1 MRFLIDRIAFRDALQ
16 RVEMAIDRKPTNPL
30 YGGVLIEASNS
41 AVVLT
46 TNDLDLAVRY
56 RVHDVEVQQPG
67 WAVIPGS
74 ELVDIVRDVEAET
87 ITLDLK
93 EGGQCELTAGEDRCM
108 LVTLESS
115 AQAGK
120 ATKSEPDRG
129 FVGAPEIT
137 TDPDLLLAKDDFLLM
152 VQSTRFATSRVQDT
166 RFATEG
172 VLIELRDGEVT
183 LVGTDGRRLACIRRP
198 SAGGASKKQ
207 RVVLLPKVLDQI
219 LRYGQDENAEQVQ
232 LWFLGNQVGFRIG
245 NLESFGRVLA
255 GEYPNYDNVI
265 PKSGKHVVR
274 ADRGRFQ
281 GKLRLASHL
290 TQDSAAVVRLAFTP
304 NNLEIASEHEG
315 RGRAS
320 ANFEVDYAGEGLKTA
335 FNPSYLLEGLKAAHS
350 EQIEMQ
356 LDESSRPAKMV
367 LGENF
372 SYVVMP
378 LSTLT

>member
-30 YGGVLIEASNS
+30 YGGVLIEASNQ

-56 RVHDVEVQQPG
+56 RVNDVQVEQPG
-67 WAVIPGS
+67 WAVIPGH
-74 ELVDIVRDVEAET
+74 ELVDIVRDVESET
-87 ITLDLK
+87 VTLDLK
-93 EGGQCELTAGEDRCM
+93 EGGQCELLAGDDRCM

-115 AQAGK
+115 AQPAK
-120 ATKSEPDRG
+120 NAKSEPERG
-129 FVGAPEIT
+129 FVGAPEFS
-137 TDPDLLLAKDDFLLM
+137 TDADLLLAKEDFLLM

-172 VLIELRDGEVT
+172 VLIELREGEVT

-198 SAGGASKKQ
+198 AAGGASKKQ

-219 LRYGQDENAEQVQ
+219 LRYGQDEEAEQVEM
-232 LWFLGNQVGFRIG
+232 WFLGNQVGFRIG
-245 NLESFGRVLA
+245 HLESFGRVLA

-265 PKSGKHVVR
+265 PKGGKHTVR
-274 ADRGRFQ
+274 LHRDPFTR
-281 GKLRLASHL
+281 KLRLASHL

-320 ANFEVDYAGEGLKTA
+320 ANFEVDYVGEGLKTA
-335 FNPSYLLEGLKAAHS
+335 FNPSYLLDGLKAAHS
-350 EQIEMQ
+350 EQIELQ
-356 LDESSRPAKMV
+356 LDEASRPAKMV

-378 LSTLT
+378 LSTLG

>member
-30 YGGVLIEASNS
+30 YGGVLIEASNQ

-46 TNDLDLAVRY
+46 ANDLDLAVRY
-56 RVHDVEVQQPG
+56 RVGDVQVEQPG

-74 ELVDIVRDVEAET
+74 ELVDIVRDVESET
-87 ITLDLK
+87 VTLDLK
-93 EGGQCELTAGEDRCM
+93 EGGQCELIAGEDRCT

-115 AQAGK
+115 AQPAK
-120 ATKSEPDRG
+120 NLKSEPERG
-129 FVGAPEIT
+129 FVGAPEFG
-137 TDPDLLLAKDDFLLM
+137 TDADLVLSKDDFLLM

-198 SAGGASKKQ
+198 AAGGASKKQ

-219 LRYGQDENAEQVQ
+219 LRYGQDENAEEVQ

-265 PKSGKHVVR
+265 PKTGKHNVR
-274 ADRGRFQ
+274 AHRDPFTR
-281 GKLRLASHL
+281 KLRLASHL

-335 FNPSYLLEGLKAAHS
+335 FNPNYLLDGLKAAHG
-350 EQIEMQ
+350 EQIELQ
-356 LDESSRPAKMV
+356 LDEASRPAKMV

-378 LSTLT
+378 LSTLG

>member
-30 YGGVLIEASNS
+30 YGGVLIEAHNHG
-41 AVVLT
+41 VILT
-46 TNDLDLAVRY
+46 TNDLDMSVRY
-56 RVHDVEVQQPG
+56 RVDMVQVEQPG
-67 WAVIPGS
+67 WAVIPGQ

-87 ITLDLK
+87 VTMDLK
-93 EGGQCELTAGEDRCM
+93 EGGQCEVTAGQDRCM

-115 AQAGK
+115 ATAGAK
-120 ATKSEPDRG
+120 TNVKGERG
-129 FVGAPEIT
+129 FVSAPVLDKE
-137 TDPDLLLAKDDFLLM
+137 PDLVLTKQDFLLM

-172 VLIELRDGEVT
+172 VLVELRDGEVT

-198 SAGGASKKQ
+198 ASGGAAKKQ

-219 LRYGQDENAEQVQ
+219 VRYGQDENSDEIH

-245 NLESFGRVLA
+245 SLESFGRVLA
-255 GEYPNYDNVI
+255 GEFPNYDNVI
-265 PKSGKHVVR
+265 PKGGKHVVR
-274 ADRGRFQ
+274 AHRDAFAR
-281 GKLRLASHL
+281 KLRLASHL
-290 TQDSAAVVRLAFTP
+290 TQDSAAVVRIAVTP
-304 NNLEIASEHEG
+304 NNLEVAAEHEG

-320 ANFEVDYAGEGLKTA
+320 ANFEVDYVGEGLKAA
-335 FNPSYLLEGLKAAHS
+335 FNPNYLLDGLKAAHS
-350 EQIEMQ
+350 EQIELQ
-356 LDESSRPAKMV
+356 LDESTRPAKFV

-378 LSTLT
+378 LSMLT

>member
-30 YGGVLIEASNS
+30 YGGVLIEASNQG
-41 AVVLT
+41 VILT
-46 TNDLDLAVRY
+46 TNDLDLSARY
-56 RVHDVEVQQPG
+56 RVDMVQVEQPG
-67 WAVIPGS
+67 WAVIPGP
-74 ELVDIVRDVEAET
+74 ELVDIVRDVESET

-93 EGGQCELTAGEDRCM
+93 DGGQCELVAGEDRCM

-115 AQAGK
+115 AQPAKGM
-120 ATKSEPDRG
+120 KSDRG
-129 FVGAPEIT
+129 FVSAPELT
-137 TDPDLLLAKDDFLLM
+137 TDPDLVVTKDDFLLM

-172 VLIELRDGEVT
+172 VLVELRDGEVT

-198 SAGGASKKQ
+198 AVGGASKKQ

-219 LRYGQDENAEQVQ
+219 VRFGQDEGADEIHM
-232 LWFLGNQVGFRIG
+232 WFLGNQVGFRIG

-265 PKSGKHVVR
+265 PKTSKHVVR
-274 ADRGRFQ
+274 AHRDPFTR
-281 GKLRLASHL
+281 KLRLASHL

-320 ANFEVDYAGEGLKTA
+320 ANFEVDYVGEGLKTA
-335 FNPSYLLEGLKAAHS
+335 FNPNYLLDGLKAAHS
-350 EQIEMQ
+350 EQIEIQ
-356 LDESSRPAKMV
+356 LDEASRPAKMV

-378 LSTLT
+378 LSTLG